1 MWSHRSI
8 ADSRLG
14 QRRPSVP
21 AICPLGQIVPPWSD
35 GDGLLPRG
43 HVPTT
48 SFQHNQIPG
57 ATGATAVSH

>member
-14 QRRPSVP
+14 QRPRSVP
-21 AICPLGQIVPPWSD
+21 AICPVGQIVPPWCD
-35 GDGLLPRG
+35 GDDILPRG

-48 SFQHNQIPG
+48 SCHDKIPG
-57 ATGATAVSH
+57 ATGAVAVSH

>member
-14 QRRPSVP
+14 QRPRSVP
-21 AICPLGQIVPPWSD
+21 AICPVGQIVPPWCD
-35 GDGLLPRG
+35 GDSILLRG

-48 SFQHNQIPG
+48 SFHDQIPG
-57 ATGATAVSH
+57 ATGAAAVSH